1 MVGTSSQSVPV
12 AWPLSIS
19 LGTTGTIYD
28 VTFFE
33 SDWIWGVP
41 QMGGTPIAG
50 WFVMENPPKK
60 WIIEGYPHFRTPPKM
75 FNTTY

>member
-28 VTFFE
+28 VTFSKATGYGGFHK
-33 SDWIWGVP
+33 WGVP
-41 QMGGTPIAG
+41 NSWMVCNGKS
-50 WFVMENPPKK
+50 PKK
-60 WIIEGYPHFRTPPKM
+60 VDH
-75 FNTTY
+75 